1 MRASRC
7 LGSTARSEPIAVPF
21 HSLDPTVG
29 RFRYGFPDL
38 APAELEAA
46 LERALDAQRAWAA
59 RTPSERAAPLRA
71 AASLLRAEAQA
82 LAELAASEMGKP
94 VRQGRAEVE
103 KCASA
108 CDWYAEHAAALLA
121 PEIVIT
127 EATRSYVRFEPLG
140 VVLAIMPWNFPFWQ
154 VFRCAGAILSGGNA
168 IVLKH
173 APNVPGCARAIEDL
187 LLRAGLPAGV
197 LTNLFVDVE
206 TTAWLIAHP
215 VVAAVTL
222 TGSTRAGADVAAKA
236 GAAWKKCVLELGGSD
251 PFVVLD
257 DVDVPAVAQA
267 AALARAQNA
276 GQSCIAA
283 KRFLVHEPVA
293 DAFVAALA
301 RELEALRV
309 GDPKDETTDV
319 GPLARLDLL
328 ERLERQVAGTLAAGA
343 RCVTGGR
350 RLDRI
355 GFFYA
360 PTLLDGV
367 RPDMVAACEETFGP
381 VAAVIRVRDEDD
393 AVRIANASDYG
404 LGASVWTRDVA
415 RGERLAAR
423 LEAGSVFVNG
433 IVKSDPRLPFGG
445 VKRSGMGRELGA
457 YGLRE
462 FVSPKVVWIA

>member
-1 MRASRC
+1 M
-7 LGSTARSEPIAVPF
+7 PF

-46 LERALDAQRAWAA
+46 LDRALDAQRAWAVL
-59 RTPSERAAPLRA
+59 TPEQRAAPLRSA
-71 AASLLRAEAQA
+71 ATLLRAEAQA
-82 LAELAASEMGKP
+82 LAELAAGEMGKP

-103 KCASA
+103 KCAFA
-108 CDWYAEHAAALLA
+108 CEHFAEHAAEMLA
-121 PEIVIT
+121 PEVV
-127 EATRSYVRFEPLG
+127 ATDAAKSYVRFDPLG

-154 VFRCAGAILSGGNA
+154 VFRCAAPILAAGNA

-187 LLRAGLPAGV
+187 LLRAGMPEGV
-197 LTNLFVDVE
+197 FSSVFVDVG

-215 VVAAVTL
+215 VIAGVTL

-236 GAAWKKCVLELGGSD
+236 GAVLKKCVLELGGSD
-251 PFVVLD
+251 AFLVLE
-257 DVDVPAVAQA
+257 DVDVPAVARA
-267 AALARAQNA
+267 AAQARTQNA

-283 KRFLVHEPVA
+283 KRFLVQEAVA

-309 GDPKDETTDV
+309 GDPKDEATDV

-328 ERLERQVAGTLAAGA
+328 ENLEQQVRRTLDAGA

-355 GFFYA
+355 GFFFA

-367 RPDMVAACEETFGP
+367 RPEMAAACEETFGP
-381 VAAVIRVRDEDD
+381 VAAVIRVRDEAE
-393 AVRIANASDYG
+393 AVAIANGTDYG
-404 LGASVWTRDVA
+404 LGASVWTRDAA

-423 LEAGSVFVNG
+423 IEAGSVFVNG

-445 VKRSGMGRELGA
+445 IKRSGYGRELGA
-457 YGLRE
+457 FGVRE
-462 FVSPKVVWIA
+462 FVNAKTVWIGGPAR

>member
-1 MRASRC
+1 M
-7 LGSTARSEPIAVPF
+7 PF

-46 LERALDAQRAWAA
+46 LDRAVDAQRAWAA
-59 RTPSERAAPLRA
+59 RSPAERAEPLRA
-71 AASLLRAEAQA
+71 VAALLRAEAPA
-82 LAELAASEMGKP
+82 LAELAAGEMGKP

-103 KCASA
+103 KCAFA
-108 CDWYAEHAAALLA
+108 CEWYAEHAAALLA
-121 PEIVIT
+121 PEPV
-127 EATRSYVRFEPLG
+127 ATDARKSYVRFDPLG

-154 VFRCAGAILSGGNA
+154 VFRCAAPILSGGNG

-187 LLRAGLPAGV
+187 WLRAGLPAGV
-197 LTNLFVDVE
+197 FTSVFVDVE

-215 VVAAVTL
+215 AIAAVTL
-222 TGSTRAGADVAAKA
+222 TGSTRAGADVAARA

-251 PFVVLD
+251 PFLVLD
-257 DVDVPAVAQA
+257 DADVPAVAKA
-267 AALARAQNA
+267 AAQARAQNA

-283 KRFLVHEPVA
+283 KRFLVHEAVA
-293 DAFVAALA
+293 DAFVAAFA

-309 GDPKDETTDV
+309 GDPREEETDV

-328 ERLERQVAGTLAAGA
+328 ETLEGQVRRTLEAGA

-355 GFFYA
+355 GFFYP

-367 RPDMVAACEETFGP
+367 RPDMAAACEETFGP
-381 VAAVIRVRDEDD
+381 VAAVIRVRDDD
-393 AVRIANASDYG
+393 EAVRLANASDYG
-404 LGASVWTRDVA
+404 LGASVWTRDA
-415 RGERLAAR
+415 DRGERLAAR

-445 VKRSGMGRELGA
+445 VKRSGHGRELGVC
-457 YGLRE
+457 GVRE
-462 FVSPKVVWIA
+462 FTNVKTVWIGASV

>member
-1 MRASRC
+1 M
-7 LGSTARSEPIAVPF
+7 PF

-46 LERALDAQRAWAA
+46 LDHALEAQRGWAA
-59 RTPSERAAPLRA
+59 RAPAERAAPLRA
-71 AASLLRAEAQA
+71 AAALLRGEAQA
-82 LAELAASEMGKP
+82 LAELAAAEMGKP
-94 VRQGRAEVE
+94 LRQGRAEAE
-103 KCASA
+103 KCAFA

-121 PEIVIT
+121 PELV
-127 EATRSYVRFEPLG
+127 ATDAAKSYVRFDPLG

-154 VFRCAGAILSGGNA
+154 VFRCAAPILSGGNGV
-168 IVLKH
+168 VLKH

-187 LLRAGLPAGV
+187 LLRAGLPEGV
-197 LTNLFVDVE
+197 FTSVFVDVE

-215 VVAAVTL
+215 AIAGVTL

-236 GAAWKKCVLELGGSD
+236 GAALKKCVLELGGSD
-251 PFVVLD
+251 AFVVLE
-257 DVDVPAVAQA
+257 DVDVPAVAKAGAQA
-267 AALARAQNA
+267 RIQNA

-283 KRFLVHEPVA
+283 KRFLVHEAVA
-293 DAFVAALA
+293 DAFVAAFA

-328 ERLERQVAGTLAAGA
+328 ENLEKQVRRTLEAGA
-343 RCVTGGR
+343 RCVTGGQ

-355 GFFYA
+355 GFFFA

-367 RPDMVAACEETFGP
+367 RPGMPAACEETFGP
-381 VAAVIRVRDEDD
+381 VAAVIRVRDEDE
-393 AVRIANASDYG
+393 AVAIANASDYG
-404 LGASVWTRDVA
+404 LGASVFTRDAA

-445 VKRSGMGRELGA
+445 VKRSGYGRELGA
-457 YGLRE
+457 HGLRE
-462 FVSPKVVWIA
+462 FVNAKTVWIGGAGR